1 MMSDQNK
8 YINGYIDNAV
18 GMIHEN
24 VNLIL
29 QLKTQLR
36 LANELISEKDAAIGN
51 LSSELQSNKSYS
63 EEISILNE
71 TIKKLENRNT
81 SLQDANNGLSS
92 KVSHMDT
99 LLNQISQMKMDI
111 LAKNTQ
117 IEQLNE
123 QLNEKLY
130 PKKKI
135 KSINTKKADIVEE
148 TTAKTNTVDDF

>member
-29 QLKTQLR
+29 QLKTQLKM
-36 LANELISEKDAAIGN
+36 ANELISEKDSIIGN
-51 LSSELQSNKSYS
+51 LSSELQLSKSDN
-63 EEISILNE
+63 EVITDLNE
-71 TIKKLENRNT
+71 TIKKLENRNV
-81 SLQDANNGLSS
+81 SLQDANNGLNS

-99 LLNQISQMKMDI
+99 LLKQISQMKTDI
-111 LAKNTQ
+111 LAKNAEIQ
-117 IEQLNE
+117 E
-123 QLNEKLY
+123 LNEKLN

-135 KSINTKKADIVEE
+135 KTINTKKADIVEE
-148 TTAKTNTVDDF
+148 TPAKPKMVDDF

>member
-1 MMSDQNK
+1 MSDQNK

-36 LANELISEKDAAIGN
+36 LANELVSEKDAIIGN
-51 LSSELQSNKSYS
+51 ISSELQVSKSDN
-63 EEISILNE
+63 EVIVNLNE

-81 SLQDANNGLSS
+81 SLQDENNGLNS

-99 LLNQISQMKMDI
+99 LLKQITQMKTDI
-111 LAKNTQ
+111 LAKNAE
-117 IEQLNE
+117 IEE
-123 QLNEKLY
+123 LNEKLY

-135 KSINTKKADIVEE
+135 KSINTKKAEIVEKLP
-148 TTAKTNTVDDF
+148 AKTKMVDDF